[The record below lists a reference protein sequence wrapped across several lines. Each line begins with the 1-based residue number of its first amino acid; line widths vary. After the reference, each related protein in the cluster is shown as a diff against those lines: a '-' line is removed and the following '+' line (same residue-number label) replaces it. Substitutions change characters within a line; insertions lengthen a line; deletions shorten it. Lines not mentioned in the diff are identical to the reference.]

1 MSSWHNGKGNGND
14 SKAMEEVQNTE
25 MKQSMN
31 NSCYSSVFT
40 VQLGQ
45 SCNARSLLIYRRI
58 KEVNIG
64 TLVFSKMAR
73 TLVVILFGILSGN
86 EWAQGTTSS
95 IALIR
100 LKYVVSI
107 ATTV

>member
-1 MSSWHNGKGNGND
+1 
-14 SKAMEEVQNTE
+14 MEEVQNTE

-73 TLVVILFGILSGN
+73 TLVVILFGILSIIVAGN
-86 EWAQGTTSS
+86 EWEQGTTSS